1 MATDAAADVLDA
13 AAHLNGV
20 FRTDLADVLADTL
33 SMVRLAGVGVG
44 GGRGLQGRMLSE
56 QASNSANRTKKS
68 QNTARD
74 TLSVDPSGQPT
85 TAPAIARASEEPSLS
100 LSHRVAQSPGLCAFR
115 VGQLCLPP
123 TRRRI
128 PGPAPGPLAAAG
140 AGAVLRLWCK
150 RVAE

>member
-100 LSHRVAQSPGLCAFR
+100 LC
-115 VGQLCLPP
+115 P
-123 TRRRI
+123 T
-128 PGPAPGPLAAAG
+128 G
-140 AGAVLRLWCK
+140 
-150 RVAE
+150 

>member
-44 GGRGLQGRMLSE
+44 GGRGGLQARMLSE

-85 TAPAIARASEEPSLS
+85 TAPAITRASEELS
-100 LSHRVAQSPGLCAFR
+100 LSFYVYSPIAGPFAQSASASLAGPS
-115 VGQLCLPP
+115 

-128 PGPAPGPLAAAG
+128 PGPSPGPGDAPP
-140 AGAVLRLWCK
+140 RLP
-150 RVAE
+150 RRRFATVMVV